1 MKFEYTG
8 RHVEV
13 TLALRSHVENHFA
26 KTRHL
31 FDSDTVKAHVI
42 INVEKGRH
50 RAEII
55 VKWRD
60 YVLAAHDTST
70 DMYQAL
76 TKAIEKIEKQALKLK
91 DKSVERSQKKTKASK
106 LKVEE
111 VIEPVLFEPQ
121 IIPSKS
127 YAVKPMTSDEAVLEL
142 KADVNQFLVYRDA
155 KSEKISV
162 IYNRK
167 DGNFGLI
174 QP

>member
-13 TLALRSHVENHFA
+13 TPALRSHVENHFA

-31 FDSDTVKAHVI
+31 FDSDSVRAHVI

-50 RAEII
+50 RSEII

-60 YVLAAHDTST
+60 HVLAAHNTSP
-70 DMYQAL
+70 DMYNAL
-76 TKAIEKIEKQALKLK
+76 TKSIEKVEKQALKLK
-91 DKSVERSQKKTKASK
+91 DKSVERSHKKTKASK
-106 LKVEE
+106 LKEE
-111 VIEPVLFEPQ
+111 EIIEPAPFEPQ
-121 IIPSKS
+121 IIVSKK
-127 YAVKPMTSDEAVLEL
+127 YAVKPMTSEEAILQL
-142 KADVNQFLVYRDA
+142 KAEVNQFLVYRDA

-162 IYNRK
+162 IYNRN